1 MWKILVVFVLCGYAI
16 STVLAF
22 DGSKKPA
29 EVEKPQI
36 TTTSPSLHTQIES
49 NVAFGVKKVWKNLV
63 EFMQDGLTT
72 KTPETP
78 VQSPVS
84 EPSGTT

>member
-1 MWKILVVFVLCGYAI
+1 MWRILVVFVLCGYAI

-29 EVEKPQI
+29 EVESPQI
-36 TTTSPSLHTQIES
+36 TTSPSLHTQIES

-63 EFMQDGLTT
+63 EFMQEGLSSQE
-72 KTPETP
+72 KQEPTPIPNPES
-78 VQSPVS
+78 VEKS
-84 EPSGTT
+84 